1 MIAYVHRSLA
11 CCIAVPLE
19 LHANKSNAVPARP
32 GARQGYCYEGIRQ
45 VSEKELADGGQD
57 VDIAA
62 VAQQQLLDKVTYER
76 WCPHTGA
83 GVSSF

>member
-1 MIAYVHRSLA
+1 MIVYVQRGFA
-11 CCIAVPLE
+11 CCNAVPLE
-19 LHANKSNAVPARP
+19 LHSNNDNAVPARP

>member
-1 MIAYVHRSLA
+1 MIDH
-11 CCIAVPLE
+11 
-19 LHANKSNAVPARP
+19 
-32 GARQGYCYEGIRQ
+32 GQGYCYEGIRQ
-45 VSEKELADGGQD
+45 VSEQELADGGQD
-57 VDIAA
+57 VDITA